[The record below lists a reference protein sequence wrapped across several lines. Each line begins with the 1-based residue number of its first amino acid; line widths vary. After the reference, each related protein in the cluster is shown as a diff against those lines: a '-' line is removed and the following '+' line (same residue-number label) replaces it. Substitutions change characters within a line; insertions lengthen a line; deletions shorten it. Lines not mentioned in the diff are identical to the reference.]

1 MVLDYGALG
10 LKVGFEIHQELDT
23 HKLFCNCPSILHEDE
38 APLKVK
44 RKLRPT
50 QSELGEVDRAALI
63 EAIKGKGFRYQVYP
77 NSICL
82 VELDEEPP
90 HPVNQKALDI
100 ALEIALLFGA
110 NLVDE
115 VHVMRKTVID
125 GSNTAGFQRTML
137 VATGGKLEIAK
148 GTITIQT
155 ICLEEDAARKVGED
169 SDFIDYRLDR
179 LGIPLVEIATG
190 PDFTDPRTPAEAA
203 LKVGQLIRA
212 TGKMKR
218 GIGTIRQDV
227 NVSIRDG
234 ARQEI
239 KGVQELSLISMI
251 VEREVKRQLALLRI
265 REELKRRGAARVEGK
280 AVNVGKVFSKTKCKV
295 IANVLVKRGTM
306 LAVKLPKFGGLV
318 GKELQPGRRFGTEL
332 ADYAKIY
339 GKVGGIF
346 HTDEL
351 PGYGI
356 SVEEVSKMK
365 NMLSATADDA
375 IAIVAAKK
383 GNAEK
388 ALDAVVA
395 RANQALLGVPEETR
409 RALPDG
415 NTEFMRPLP
424 GAARMYVETDI
435 PPIVVDEKKLER
447 IRKMLPELP
456 EQKVKR
462 YIGEYK
468 LNKELAERM
477 SLSEN
482 SKLFEE
488 LVEKHVIDPTLIATT
503 LEETLVSLKR
513 EGAMVENVQ
522 RAALDEI
529 FDLIKMG
536 EVAKEAIPDILR
548 EVAKG
553 STMPDVVQRLSL
565 RKITEAELAK
575 MVSDVIQEN
584 WILVEKRGR
593 DAMQPLMGILMEKVR
608 GRVDGKLVHQLLE
621 RELQKFEF
629 RTSPP
634 KEL

>member
-1 MVLDYGALG
+1 MALDYDALD
-10 LKVGFEIHQELDT
+10 LRVGFEIHQELDT
-23 HKLFCNCPSILHEDE
+23 HKLFCDCPSILREEE
-38 APLKVK
+38 APLKIK
-44 RKLRPT
+44 RRLRPT
-50 QSELGEVDRAALI
+50 QSELGEVDRAALM

-77 NSICL
+77 ENICL
-82 VELDEEPP
+82 VELDDEPP
-90 HPVNQKALDI
+90 HPVNKEALDI
-100 ALEIALLFGA
+100 VLEIALLLGA
-110 NLVDE
+110 NPVDE

-125 GSNTAGFQRTML
+125 GSNTSGFQRTML
-137 VATGGKLEIAK
+137 VATGGKLETKK

-169 SDFIDYRLDR
+169 SEFIDYRLDR

-212 TGKMKR
+212 TGKVKR
-218 GIGTIRQDV
+218 GIGTIRQDI

-239 KGVQELSLISMI
+239 KGVQELSLIPTI

-265 REELKRRGAARVEGK
+265 KEELVGRGAARVEGK
-280 AVNVGKVFSKTKCKV
+280 AVNVGKVFSKTKCKA
-295 IANVLVKRGTM
+295 IANVLAKRGTV
-306 LAVKLPKFGGLV
+306 LAIKLPKFGGLV

-332 ADYAKIY
+332 ADYAKVY

-356 SVEEVSKMK
+356 SAEEVSKMR

-388 ALDAVVA
+388 ALDAVIA
-395 RANQALLGVPEETR
+395 RTNQALLGVLEETR

-435 PPIVVDEKKLER
+435 PPIVVDEKKLDC

-462 YIGEYK
+462 YIDEYK

-482 SKLFEE
+482 SKLFED

-513 EGAMVENVQ
+513 EGAMVENIQ

-553 STMPDVVQRLSL
+553 FGVPDVVQRLSL

-584 WILVEKRGR
+584 WVLIEKRGR

-608 GRVDGKLVHQLLE
+608 GRVDGRLVHQLLE

-629 RTSPP
+629 RTETS
-634 KEL
+634 

>member
-1 MVLDYGALG
+1 MALDYDALG
-10 LKVGFEIHQELDT
+10 LRVGFEIHQELDT
-23 HKLFCNCPSILHEDE
+23 HKLFCDCPSILREEE
-38 APLKVK
+38 APLKIK
-44 RKLRPT
+44 RRLRPT
-50 QSELGEVDRAALI
+50 QSELGEVDRAALM

-77 NSICL
+77 ENICL
-82 VELDEEPP
+82 VELDDEPP
-90 HPVNQKALDI
+90 HPVNKEALDI
-100 ALEIALLFGA
+100 VLEIALLLGA
-110 NLVDE
+110 NPVDE

-125 GSNTAGFQRTML
+125 GSNTSGFQRTML
-137 VATGGKLEIAK
+137 VATGGKLETKK

-169 SDFIDYRLDR
+169 SEFIDYRLDR

-212 TGKMKR
+212 TGKVKR
-218 GIGTIRQDV
+218 GIGTIRQDI

-239 KGVQELSLISMI
+239 KGVQELSLISTI
-251 VEREVKRQLALLRI
+251 VEREVKRQLALFRI
-265 REELKRRGAARVEGK
+265 KEELVGRGVTRVDGK

-295 IANVLVKRGTM
+295 IANVLVKRGTV

-332 ADYAKIY
+332 ADHAKVY

-351 PGYGI
+351 PSYGI
-356 SVEEVSKMK
+356 SVEEVSKMR
-365 NMLSATADDA
+365 NMLSAAADDA
-375 IAIVAAKK
+375 IAIVVAKK
-383 GNAEK
+383 ENAEK
-388 ALDAVVA
+388 ALDAVIA

-409 RALPDG
+409 RALLDG

-435 PPIVVDEKKLER
+435 PPIVVDDKKIDC
-447 IRKMLPELP
+447 IRKMLPEFP

-462 YIGEYK
+462 YIDEYK

-482 SKLFEE
+482 SKLFED

-513 EGAMVENVQ
+513 EGMMIENIQ

-529 FDLIKMG
+529 FDLIKVG
-536 EVAKEAIPDILR
+536 EVAKEVIPDILR

-553 STMPDVVQRLSL
+553 FGVPDVVQRLSL

-584 WILVEKRGR
+584 WVLIEKRGR

-608 GRVDGKLVHQLLE
+608 GRIDGRLVHQLLE

-629 RTSPP
+629 RTETS
-634 KEL
+634 